1 MEAKPPGN
9 PARAHRSF
17 RLGLLIIALLVACV
31 AMTAATDTALA
42 QSTGNPVGSS
52 TGHHVVHD
60 LHCES
65 FTGPAAT
72 AKQAGFDE
80 APALVSAQSPAGNPD
95 LRTETSGV
103 PVVGSHP
110 PGRALL
116 LTIGVDR
123 N

>member
-1 MEAKPPGN
+1 MEARPPRH
-9 PARAHRSF
+9 PARAHHAF

-31 AMTAATDTALA
+31 AMTAAADTAFA

-72 AKQAGFDE
+72 AKQACFDE
-80 APALVSAQSPAGNPD
+80 APALDSAKSPADSPD
-95 LRTETSGV
+95 LRTETSGF